1 MAATR
6 VQSEVAALRPSR
18 RAALLAGAAVAFLV
32 AGALASG
39 AVGRAE
45 EDPSSR
51 PGQNAPSTITLVAP
65 GEPGPPLQV
74 AGQVFLPDGKTPA
87 AGVVLY
93 VYQTDITGRYNQR
106 PLQAPRLRGW
116 MKTDAEGRYQYRTV
130 RPASYPSSSIAQH
143 IHTQLW
149 GDGVPAQW
157 NKDLNFSD
165 DPFVSAQEKT
175 RSAAAGRFAWVCEPR
190 RDSGGVSHCTHNL
203 QLKTTG
209 DEFESNTQHGFRTDP
224 H

>member
-1 MAATR
+1 MAAAR
-6 VQSEVAALRPSR
+6 IQEKLVAASRPSR
-18 RAALLAGAAVAFLV
+18 RTALLVGGATALV
-32 AGALASG
+32 LACGFTPGAD
-39 AVGRAE
+39 GRAE
-45 EDPSSR
+45 EDSAMR
-51 PGQNAPSTITLVAP
+51 PGQDAPSTITLVAP

-74 AGQVFLPDGKTPA
+74 TGQVFLPDGKTAA

-175 RSAAAGRFAWVCEPR
+175 HSAAAGPLRLGVRAAARLR
-190 RDSGGVSHCTHNL
+190 RGPATAP
-203 QLKTTG
+203 TTC
-209 DEFESNTQHGFRTDP
+209 S
-224 H
+224 